1 MQRESQPS
9 VRYTYIPSDQRLEI
23 GHLRFHTRVLK
34 LRRDESHQVVQIWPS
49 RHPVCRVRHVGRFL
63 MDHKAI
69 PRSSELRTDLAEPKR
84 RPRVQPVDDRLSW
97 GFPDLCR
104 SRLGIALVFA
114 LTIRRRDIVD
124 DSF

>member
-23 GHLRFHTRVLK
+23 GHLRFHTRALK
-34 LRRDESHQVVQIWPS
+34 LRRDESHQ
-49 RHPVCRVRHVGRFL
+49 
-63 MDHKAI
+63 AI
-69 PRSSELRTDLAEPKR
+69 PRSSELRTDLEEPKR